1 MSILKSSWMLL
12 SFLIGSSV
20 GNAQAIFVQNHDFE
34 EPVLSA
40 AAFTLGVLPG
50 WSGPAGANWG
60 TFHPTVPSWGYTAPS
75 GNQLFY
81 SNGLYAQ
88 QVLSELAV
96 AGRSYYLVV
105 DVVNRPT
112 YGSLDYDIELWAGTT
127 LLASDYGSIA
137 PPVGG
142 SRESRLFV
150 TVAPGSPAVGQPLA
164 IRLGGGGNQVNFDDV
179 RLLPEPGIASVFVAL
194 MAVAGWAGRRGGP
207 RSPGAVVEAD
217 RTQPPARTSA

>member
-1 MSILKSSWMLL
+1 MSIRKLSGLL
-12 SFLIGSSV
+12 ALLLWSSV

-34 EPVLSA
+34 APVLSPA
-40 AAFTLGVLPG
+40 SFTLGVLPG

-60 TFHPTVPSWGYTAPS
+60 AFHPTVASWGYTAPS
-75 GNQLFY
+75 GNQVFY

-88 QVLSELAV
+88 QVLGELAV

-112 YGSLDYDIELWAGTT
+112 YGSLDYDIELWAGAT
-127 LLASDYGSIA
+127 LLASDYGSLE

-142 SRESRLFV
+142 SLESRLFV
-150 TVAPGSPAVGQPLA
+150 TVGSGSPAVGQPLA

-179 RLLPEPGIASVFVAL
+179 RLLPEPGLTSGF
-194 MAVAGWAGRRGGP
+194 
-207 RSPGAVVEAD
+207 GAVVALAGWVGWWGRARPPGAIVNTD
-217 RTQPPARTSA
+217 RSHPSG